1 LYFDSNNQLY
11 GFQISGVFGL
21 RTSGIANP
29 SSVND
34 GDTGTLGNFNLY
46 SDANLTIGAGT
57 ATLTYKVN
65 NCCDLYDKIKA
76 DLLLTITANNLS
88 NNLMWT
94 LKQTFVVTTSGG
106 IKFSGEQF
114 TNTISKRLYYPTG
127 GY

>member
-1 LYFDSNNQLY
+1 
-11 GFQISGVFGL
+11 
-21 RTSGIANP
+21 
-29 SSVND
+29 
-34 GDTGTLGNFNLY
+34 
-46 SDANLTIGAGT
+46 
-57 ATLTYKVN
+57 
-65 NCCDLYDKIKA
+65 LYDKIKA